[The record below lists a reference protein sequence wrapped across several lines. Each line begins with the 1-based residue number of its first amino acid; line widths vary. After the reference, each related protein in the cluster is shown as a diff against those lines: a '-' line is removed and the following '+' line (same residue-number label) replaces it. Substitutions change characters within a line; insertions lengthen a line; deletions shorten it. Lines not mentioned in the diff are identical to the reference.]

1 MSESDRYDPIGNRAT
16 YTKGQAAALFYCANQ
31 LNQYDET
38 GDDDQCTN
46 VAETFTHDEDGNL
59 ETDGQFTYTWDAENR
74 LIGVAPASSPVNGDQ
89 RLTFAYDYQNRR
101 VRKIVEEYD
110 GSSWSETLDR
120 KFVWYNWLLLVE
132 PDGEDDSVVKK
143 YTWGADLSGQNGNV
157 AASPRGGR
165 LEGAGGIGGL
175 LATRDEADSKSY
187 VHFYDGNGNVT
198 QMIDRSDDS
207 TAAHYEYDAY
217 GNVTYSDGAYK
228 DTNRFQFSTKW
239 WDDETGFGYWGYRY
253 YLATLGRWAN
263 SDPIAEIG
271 GVLLSWTS
279 RHRSSLR
286 SDPLNFDML
295 GPFPV
300 VYESNLYSYVENASI
315 AFIDSL
321 GLQTTQPGVPPTS
334 QPDGPGF
341 PGSGEKD
348 DPRNITSIYDF
359 LNTAGDP
366 GCGVCFRI
374 NPRGFEFSKARVLRV
389 DPGCSKSAKQ
399 LEEDLA
405 FVAQL
410 AKINYWLNGFEEKC
424 KADKQHPSHAGHS
437 GCECEC
443 VNKKKLPRMHYTF
456 HRVFRRV
463 FLEYQLIPP
472 YYKPKGCTGDF
483 RLTAT
488 LKLDGWYGEC
498 RAKCKVQ
505 E

>member
-1 MSESDRYDPIGNRAT
+1 
-16 YTKGQAAALFYCANQ
+16 
-31 LNQYDET
+31 
-38 GDDDQCTN
+38 
-46 VAETFTHDEDGNL
+46 
-59 ETDGQFTYTWDAENR
+59 
-74 LIGVAPASSPVNGDQ
+74 
-89 RLTFAYDYQNRR
+89 LTYDYQNRR
-101 VRKIVEEYD
+101 VRKIVETYD

-132 PDGEDDSVVKK
+132 LDGEDDSVVKK

-175 LATRDEADSKSY
+175 LATRDEAASVSY

-253 YLATLGRWAN
+253 YLATL
-263 SDPIAEIG
+263 
-271 GVLLSWTS
+271 
-279 RHRSSLR
+279 
-286 SDPLNFDML
+286 
-295 GPFPV
+295 
-300 VYESNLYSYVENASI
+300 
-315 AFIDSL
+315 
-321 GLQTTQPGVPPTS
+321 
-334 QPDGPGF
+334 
-341 PGSGEKD
+341 
-348 DPRNITSIYDF
+348 
-359 LNTAGDP
+359 
-366 GCGVCFRI
+366 
-374 NPRGFEFSKARVLRV
+374 
-389 DPGCSKSAKQ
+389 
-399 LEEDLA
+399 
-405 FVAQL
+405 
-410 AKINYWLNGFEEKC
+410 
-424 KADKQHPSHAGHS
+424 QHPSHAGHS